1 MRLTVYVCTACGLK
15 LEIGW
20 YHGIPAGQ
28 EEPLKRYTWRTHQIC
43 RECGAQYMIEMA
55 GPQRPSAYMYPLKDY
70 ELCFP
75 DRLLVSNR
83 QIFLKGLPKKA
94 PENYDE
100 SDCDAVRAIIHNHR
114 GDKRIEWNEIN
125 PIETKYNQ
133 ILFSK
138 QPCQICFTVGKIGGD
153 IQTGD
158 TCPHCKE
165 KTLLPVF
172 EIIT

>member
-43 RECGAQYMIEMA
+43 KECGAQYMIEMA
-55 GPQRPSAYMYPLKDY
+55 GPKRESAYMHPLKDY
-70 ELCFP
+70 GLCFP
-75 DRLLVSNR
+75 DRLLGTNR
-83 QIFLKGLPKKA
+83 QIFFKGLPKKS
-94 PENYDE
+94 PENYDH
-100 SDCDAVRAIIHNHR
+100 SDYEAAGEIERQYR
-114 GDKRIEWNEIN
+114 WDKRIEWNEIN

-153 IQTGD
+153 IRTGD
-158 TCPHCKE
+158 PCPHCKE
-165 KTLLPVF
+165 KTLIGTFSIV
-172 EIIT
+172 T